1 MMSRL
6 VWVVGSSALNHS
18 GTRSAPP
25 PTPDLKC
32 LPAEM
37 GNDHRG
43 PVWVSFVRSRPGN
56 VAVTS
61 PRLSEPESLHVA
73 APRPGRQGEA
83 VWTCVQG
90 KRSRD
95 GEPTMVSAHAESLPG
110 RGAMETEGAPGVCP
124 QCPGRTAAAAVIFT
138 AERDLQVDQESERD
152 CRVTQRP
159 GGRCPPQDWKSKE
172 GVTQRQGAAPRQGL
186 EGKGETGYFLE
197 TGSGLHPLMPL
208 GICWNLSHWAE
219 QEPLGPAWPCPLPTS
234 DAHSSLGA
242 AGVAG
247 RQAEGQ
253 AQGRE
258 PPDECP
264 AKWQRGV
271 IS

>member
-1 MMSRL
+1 MWLSLRPDSLNQNPCTWLHPGQGGREKQSGRVSRER
-6 VWVVGSSALNHS
+6 G
-18 GTRSAPP
+18 
-25 PTPDLKC
+25 
-32 LPAEM
+32 AEM
-37 GNDHRG
+37 G
-43 PVWVSFVRSRPGN
+43 
-56 VAVTS
+56 S
-61 PRLSEPESLHVA
+61 PRWCLHMRSLCQEEGRWRQREPQECVHSVPAGLLQLLSYLQPSGTYRWTRSLKGTA
-73 APRPGRQGEA
+73 ELLRGRE
-83 VWTCVQG
+83 
-90 KRSRD
+90 
-95 GEPTMVSAHAESLPG
+95 
-110 RGAMETEGAPGVCP
+110 
-124 QCPGRTAAAAVIFT
+124 AAARPRTGRARRGLP
-138 AERDLQVDQESERD
+138 RD
-152 CRVTQRP
+152 
-159 GGRCPPQDWKSKE
+159 K
-172 GVTQRQGAAPRQGL
+172 GAAPRQGL